1 MCVYTAYPQVH
12 GVSQIKISSLHH
24 DVSWPLVVSALAQH
38 VPFFQ
43 SRAPPVPWQL
53 MDHWTPPIPGFSNFW
68 IKNPQTSAAGWP
80 FRNLYPRLP
89 PRKERFSMAKRS
101 SALSLLLVP
110 WPRNDS
116 MRQDDP
122 PHVLLSNGSV
132 LKWGVHQNH
141 PDLVIINGN
150 IFLENLR
157 MTIWNEIQLLQV
169 RKIPSCCSTVL
180 RVLSLG

>member
-68 IKNPQTSAAGWP
+68 IKNPQTSAAGRP

-110 WPRNDS
+110 WRRNES

-132 LKWGVHQNH
+132 LKWGVPQNH

-150 IFLENLR
+150 IFWKTSEWPYEMRSSYCKLER
-157 MTIWNEIQLLQV
+157 SPVVV
-169 RKIPSCCSTVL
+169 R